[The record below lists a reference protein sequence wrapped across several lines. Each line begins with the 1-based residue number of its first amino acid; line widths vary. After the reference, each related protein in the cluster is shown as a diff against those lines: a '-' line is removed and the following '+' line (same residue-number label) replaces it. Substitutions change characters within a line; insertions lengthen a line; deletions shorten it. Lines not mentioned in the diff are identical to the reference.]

1 MDASGTASRSLPPFH
16 LAFPVT
22 DLGATRAFY
31 TELLGCA
38 IGREDERWIDFD
50 FFGHQITAHL
60 VDGIERANAS
70 NLVDGKG
77 VPIPHFGAVL
87 EWSAWHALAERL
99 RDAGVAFVIEPHIR
113 FPGQVGEQATMFL
126 DDPSGNHLELKS
138 FQDPERL
145 FQR

>member
-1 MDASGTASRSLPPFH
+1 MDAPETASRSLPPFH

-31 TELLGCA
+31 VELLGCRL
-38 IGREDERWIDFD
+38 GREDERWIDFD

-60 VDGIERANAS
+60 VDGLDRAGAS
-70 NLVDGKG
+70 NMVDGKG

-87 EWSAWHALAERL
+87 AWDHWHALAERL
-99 RDAGVAFVIEPHIR
+99 QQANVTFRIAPHIR
-113 FPGQVGEQATMFL
+113 FPGQVGEQATMFF

-138 FQDPERL
+138 LQDPGQL